1 MEIVKAVINLKEG
14 TLQLEGPREFVEKY
28 LNQYDSIIKNWEK
41 LYPLTPEKKKIEVE
55 KVTPKRTKPRAA
67 KPKGISS
74 CMGRIR
80 NLIDENYFKDPK
92 TGTEVKDWLEEQ
104 KGVTYMSGPISGA
117 LNKLVQS
124 GKLRRF
130 RESKKE
136 PYKYCN
142 P

>member
-1 MEIVKAVINLKEG
+1 MDTVKAVINLKDGVLEF
-14 TLQLEGPREFVEKY
+14 EGPQEFVEKY
-28 LNQYDSIIKNWEK
+28 LK
-41 LYPLTPEKKKIEVE
+41 LYLPDVSKWQTALLKKGEVE
-55 KVTPKRTKPRAA
+55 TKEKGPKQTRAA
-67 KPKGISS
+67 KPKGVSS

-92 TGTEVKDWLEEQ
+92 TSTEVKDWLEEQ